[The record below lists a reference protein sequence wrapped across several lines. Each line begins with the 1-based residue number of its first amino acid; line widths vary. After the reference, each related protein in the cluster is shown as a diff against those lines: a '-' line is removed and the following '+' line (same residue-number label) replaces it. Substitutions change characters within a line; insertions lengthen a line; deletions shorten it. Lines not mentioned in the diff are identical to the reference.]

1 MPTNEL
7 TGTLV
12 DEPGD
17 SRTQTPR
24 ASGALIRS
32 RFSRALSILYF
43 ARTAVSLVWV
53 VAVSIAAGA
62 LGPASPPG
70 ALLWTLLVLYPVTDA
85 AATLIDIR
93 TTPHESH
100 TAFQRLNLAASLAAA
115 GAIVATV
122 NGSFATTVA
131 VFGVWAIASGAI
143 QLVVALRRT
152 TLISA
157 QWFMIISGAGS
168 IFAGITFLT
177 WAGTVHD
184 GTGTLIQYSTGGALW
199 YAIAAT
205 WLRIAARRQVGSPAG
220 ASTSNSSQPTPAVV
234 VPRPDLPLEPRTGP
248 PSMRRGPNG

>member
-1 MPTNEL
+1 
-7 TGTLV
+7 
-12 DEPGD
+12 
-17 SRTQTPR
+17 
-24 ASGALIRS
+24 
-32 RFSRALSILYF
+32 
-43 ARTAVSLVWV
+43 
-53 VAVSIAAGA
+53 
-62 LGPASPPG
+62 
-70 ALLWTLLVLYPVTDA
+70 VLYPVTDA

-93 TTPHESH
+93 TTPRESH

-122 NGSFATTVA
+122 NSGFATTIA
-131 VFGVWAIASGAI
+131 VFGVWAIASGVI